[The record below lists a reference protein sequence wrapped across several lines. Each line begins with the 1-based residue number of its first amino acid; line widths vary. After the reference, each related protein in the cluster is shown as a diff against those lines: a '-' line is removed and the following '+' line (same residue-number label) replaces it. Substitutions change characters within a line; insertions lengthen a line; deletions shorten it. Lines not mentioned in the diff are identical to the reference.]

1 MALPA
6 RNLKH
11 SLIAGQARALFT
23 ERVIRMLPALAATI
37 GDSLLELATRS
48 GNAREMQERRDALQ
62 AYQKNSATW
71 AQGTQRAWNKGP
83 LPAVA
88 AAPVSPA
95 ESGELQLLGD
105 EAIEHRIL
113 ASRLALRVFDF
124 SSWELN
130 DLRLRI
136 QSLESTPDLHRQD
149 IFRPEVLAHDLIV
162 QWIHAGL
169 SQSVWLLVQEI
180 AQKSMAMQMHDIYH
194 ATNKFLIRQGVMPE
208 IDLRPLVRRTPS
220 TLSTNV
226 PSSQAGLL
234 EKAGLARGGAGN
246 LQSAEGGDTANGPS
260 AGSVPTRGDG
270 SAAQAD
276 ATSTVP
282 GDGDDEARRQMANT
296 PMARVR
302 VRAQAVMGRLKQML
316 TRQVPDYD
324 EAHAYQASPQL
335 SQAMSLLQQAGAS
348 TGAPSLPASMQS
360 QLQADVDHMLHALRQ
375 RTSTLKQAAST
386 SAEKATIEIVAL
398 MFQSIL
404 TEDRIPPGI
413 RVWFARLQMPV
424 LRVAIAEPE
433 FFSSLQHPARQLID
447 RMGSCVLGFD
457 VTVVGSVMETEI
469 RRVVQ
474 VIEQYPETGRRVFQL
489 VYDEFDKFLACF
501 LAEQDSVAGMVSL
514 AQQLEQKETMTI
526 QYTIEMRTM
535 LSDMSVRDEI
545 REFLFKVWAE
555 VLAVAA
561 VKNGAQ
567 HVHTLQLK
575 QTAADLVWAASA
587 KPNRVDRIRVIST
600 LPAQLQLLRQG
611 MAMLGLNLAA
621 QDAHIKIISD
631 TLADAFM
638 SKTDAIPLEKVQA
651 MAKRL
656 THLED
661 YLSDQ
666 DVGDLPLDTD
676 SLVMI
681 GIDAANIEVIGDGG
695 NEPTDAMRTWAS
707 ALQPG
712 SWFSLDHNGK
722 VSHVQ
727 FAWCSERKQLHLFV
741 AADGR
746 SFLIQMRRLAAYL
759 QAGLLVPTE
768 EEALTVRATREA
780 LAKLDANPERL
791 LSQD

>member
-220 TLSTNV
+220 TLGTNV
-226 PSSQAGLL
+226 SSSQAGLL

-561 VKNGAQ
+561 DTGCLCVTSPWPIATTKRPLIING
-567 HVHTLQLK
+567 
-575 QTAADLVWAASA
+575 
-587 KPNRVDRIRVIST
+587 ST
-600 LPAQLQLLRQG
+600 RP
-611 MAMLGLNLAA
+611 NLA
-621 QDAHIKIISD
+621 
-631 TLADAFM
+631 
-638 SKTDAIPLEKVQA
+638 
-651 MAKRL
+651 
-656 THLED
+656 
-661 YLSDQ
+661 
-666 DVGDLPLDTD
+666 
-676 SLVMI
+676 
-681 GIDAANIEVIGDGG
+681 
-695 NEPTDAMRTWAS
+695 
-707 ALQPG
+707 
-712 SWFSLDHNGK
+712 
-722 VSHVQ
+722 
-727 FAWCSERKQLHLFV
+727 
-741 AADGR
+741 
-746 SFLIQMRRLAAYL
+746 
-759 QAGLLVPTE
+759 LL
-768 EEALTVRATREA
+768 
-780 LAKLDANPERL
+780 
-791 LSQD
+791 